1 MILSKVKK
9 KERKILTHLREFSNS
24 GNTEKAIS
32 YLADELVL
40 PVVQVFFINSHDKE
54 QIAVTC
60 DSENYIN
67 SVRIQNFD
75 YTGEG
80 IVLFT
85 RPDEGDDIETEM
97 FCDVLSEDCAILFA
111 SDYIDTTVKN
121 DTIIISDN
129 KTGSEFTIG

>member
-1 MILSKVKK
+1 MNKNQIEYYIGDIGYLVNDLIESKEKR
-9 KERKILTHLREFSNS
+9 KEILTHLREFSNS

-97 FCDVLSEDCAILFA
+97 FCDILS
-111 SDYIDTTVKN
+111 
-121 DTIIISDN
+121 
-129 KTGSEFTIG
+129 

>member
-1 MILSKVKK
+1 M
-9 KERKILTHLREFSNS
+9 
-24 GNTEKAIS
+24 
-32 YLADELVL
+32 VL

-60 DSENYIN
+60 DNENYIN

-129 KTGSEFTIG
+129 KTGSEFNIG

>member
-1 MILSKVKK
+1 MNKNQIEYYIGDIGYLVNDLIESEAKR
-9 KERKILTHLREFSNS
+9 KEILTHLRELSNS

-40 PVVQVFFINSHDKE
+40 PVVQVFFINSHDKK

-97 FCDVLSEDCAILFA
+97 FCDVLS
-111 SDYIDTTVKN
+111 
-121 DTIIISDN
+121 
-129 KTGSEFTIG
+129 